1 MSLDRLDRLD
11 RLVIAGSA
19 PRATGTANPSASTSV
34 ELAGAPARP
43 VVPASVS
50 TFAPRGPR
58 FVDYMPCPLCGHE
71 RVGIEFHGT
80 LMSGAKV
87 HALFSHSMG
96 AALVRKGMPRCM
108 GSGLRVVF
116 RGGVWQGAPS

>member
-1 MSLDRLDRLD
+1 MSLDRLDRLV
-11 RLVIAGSA
+11 LAGSA
-19 PRATGTANPSASTSV
+19 PRAGSAVSTPATSSTG
-34 ELAGAPARP
+34 LAGVPARP

-116 RGGVWQGAPS
+116 LGGVWRGAPT